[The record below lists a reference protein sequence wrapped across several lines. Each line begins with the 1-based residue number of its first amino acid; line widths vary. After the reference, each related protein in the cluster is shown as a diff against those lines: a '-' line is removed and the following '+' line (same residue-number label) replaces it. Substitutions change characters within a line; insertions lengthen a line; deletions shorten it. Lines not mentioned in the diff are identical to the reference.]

1 MNWLYRLER
10 RFGRF
15 AIQNLMFIIVIGQF
29 AVFVTDLIMPDL
41 QLSGLL
47 YLNRDLVLQGQV
59 WRLITFIFLPPS
71 SSALWIVLSLYFY
84 YMIGGALE
92 NEWGAFKFNVYY
104 LIGMIGIIIGAFI
117 TGYGANAYLNLSMF
131 FAFAILWPNF
141 EVMLFWVIPVKIK
154 YLAVLDGVIFVI
166 SIVSA
171 LAARSWGTFASIIAS
186 LLNLLLFF
194 GGDVIRSIKRE
205 RGYAQTR
212 KNWRSQMNDWERNRR
227 NMR

>member
-71 SSALWIVLSLYFY
+71 SSVLWIVLSLYFY

>member
-1 MNWLYRLER
+1 M
-10 RFGRF
+10 
-15 AIQNLMFIIVIGQF
+15 NLML
-29 AVFVTDLIMPDL
+29 D
-41 QLSGLL
+41 
-47 YLNRDLVLQGQV
+47 Y
-59 WRLITFIFLPPS
+59 
-71 SSALWIVLSLYFY
+71 
-84 YMIGGALE
+84 GALE